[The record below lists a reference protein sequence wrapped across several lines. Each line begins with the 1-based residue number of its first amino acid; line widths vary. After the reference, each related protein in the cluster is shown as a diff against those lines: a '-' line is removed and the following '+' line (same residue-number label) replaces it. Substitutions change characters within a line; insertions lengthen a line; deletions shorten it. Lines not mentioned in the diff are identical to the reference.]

1 MLVNNEKVEDSLVRD
16 EERAIRPHLYEAM
29 QGETPAA
36 IETRVREWARENIVE
51 RVVLR
56 QAALAD
62 PEPISPEAIDAELR
76 RAQPE
81 GQAALDR
88 NNIEILLRI
97 QRLMDRATANVAPPR
112 NKDVVEHYRKHRQSF
127 QSPER
132 VHAAHIIKN
141 VDERTNEATALAAI
155 QEIHLQL
162 AGGADFE
169 ELADKHSDCPGRGG
183 DLGVFAAGQMVPE
196 FDSVV
201 FALQPGEVSEPFRT
215 SFGYHIAKIYE
226 KRLAG
231 VAELNDIRPELE
243 KYLFEHKKSRAAEQ
257 FTDRLLAKAD
267 VREG

>member
-1 MLVNNEKVEDSLVRD
+1 MLVNNENVEDSLIRD

-36 IETRVREWARENIVE
+36 IEARVREWARENVIE

-62 PEPISPEAIDAELR
+62 PEPVSPEAIEEELR
-76 RAQPE
+76 RAVSQGQP
-81 GQAALDR
+81 AHDR
-88 NNIEILLRI
+88 QSVEILIRI
-97 QRLMDRATANVAPPR
+97 KRLMDRATANVAPPR
-112 NKDVVEHYRKHRQSF
+112 NKDVVEHYRKNKQSF
-127 QSPER
+127 QTPER

-162 AGGADFE
+162 VGGANFE
-169 ELADKHSDCPGRGG
+169 ELADSRSDCAGRGG
-183 DLGVFAAGQMVPE
+183 DLGVFPPGQMVPE
-196 FDSVV
+196 FDAVV
-201 FALQPGEVSEPFRT
+201 FGLEPGQVSEPFRT
-215 SFGYHIAKIYE
+215 PFGYHIAKVYE
-226 KRLAG
+226 KRPAG
-231 VAELNDIRPELE
+231 VAELSDIRPELE
-243 KYLFEHKKSRAAEQ
+243 KFLFEQKKSRAAEQ